1 MELSA
6 AAALIAGIRPD
17 RILNF
22 MGKDELLAW
31 IDHVRTGKLSVRP
44 GERKIPKRSTNRSL
58 P

>member
-6 AAALIAGIRPD
+6 AAALIAGVKPD

-22 MGKDELLAW
+22 MGKYELLAW
-31 IDHVRTGKLSVRP
+31 VDHVRTGKPSARP
-44 GERKIPKRSTNRSL
+44 VGRKIPKRSTNRSL